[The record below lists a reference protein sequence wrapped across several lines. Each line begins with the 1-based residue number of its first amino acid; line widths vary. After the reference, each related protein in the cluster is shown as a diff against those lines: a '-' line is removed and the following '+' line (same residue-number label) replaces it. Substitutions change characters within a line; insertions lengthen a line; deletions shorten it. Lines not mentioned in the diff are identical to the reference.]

1 MPAAGPGV
9 VSWSRVTAPALV
21 LGRSGVDVAPDHGVV
36 AAEGVEV
43 VRRSSG
49 GGPVLWDADLL
60 ALDVVLPRGHRLAE
74 RDVVRAY
81 RWLGEAFAAALR
93 RCGVGDVEV
102 VDVQRARADRAD
114 PGAAA
119 LACFGG
125 LSPFEVTAGG
135 RKVLGLSQARRGPGT
150 LLQAGVPLRFDAA
163 RLGRLLGRDTDFAR
177 ALAASAAGVDELAD
191 GVTADALVAAV
202 DAEVGERA
210 GVTLVD
216 DDLTVAE
223 HAAVEAVVAE
233 GLGAAGAGV

>member
-9 VSWSRVTAPALV
+9 LSWSRVTAPALV
-21 LGRSGVDVAPDHGVV
+21 LGRSGVDVAPDRDVA

-74 RDVVRAY
+74 RDVVLAY

-93 RCGVGDVEV
+93 TCGVGDVEV
-102 VDVQRARADRAD
+102 VDVQRARADRTD
-114 PGAAA
+114 PGTAA

-150 LLQAGVPLRFDAA
+150 LLQAGVPLRLDAA
-163 RLGRLLGRDTDFAR
+163 RLGRLLGRDPDFAR

-191 GVTADALVAAV
+191 GVTAGALVAAV
-202 DAEVGERA
+202 DAEVSERA
-210 GVTLVD
+210 GVTLVG
-216 DDLTVAE
+216 DDLTGAE

-233 GLGAAGAGV
+233 GLGAAGGGV

>member
-1 MPAAGPGV
+1 M

-21 LGRSGVDVAPDHGVV
+21 LGRSGVDVAPDHAVV
-36 AAEGVEV
+36 AAERVEV

-163 RLGRLLGRDTDFAR
+163 RLGRLLGRDADFGR
-177 ALAASAAGVDELAD
+177 ALAAAAAGVDELAD

-202 DAEVGERA
+202 DAEVTERA

-216 DDLTVAE
+216 GDITAAE